1 MSKAVIH
8 TDNAPKAVGPYSQAI
23 AAGNFVFTSGQVPI
37 DPAQG
42 KIVAT
47 SIEAQTEQVMRNLSA
62 VLAEAGLTFENVVK
76 TTCFLSDMNDFAVF
90 NGVYQTFF
98 ADNQP
103 ARSCVQVAKLPLDA
117 KVEVEVIA
125 ERA

>member
-47 SIEAQTEQVMRNLSA
+47 SIEAQTEQVMHNLSA
-62 VLAEAGLTFENVVK
+62 VLDEAGLTFENVVK
-76 TTCFLSDMNDFAVF
+76 TTCFLSNMNDFAAF

-98 ADNQP
+98 VDNPP

-125 ERA
+125 LRA